1 MKRLLLA
8 LASLL
13 LLASCEQEV
22 KVAVSTDITSYVF
35 DRYGGEVKVVV
46 FSNSDWTATCDVEG
60 VTVTPSRGHCGG
72 LVTVTVPENT
82 DIATKLVRVKFLAEY
97 DKSSNVAYVNI
108 TQGAVPFVSCQED
121 AVTVGLEGGTARF
134 HVNSSDPW
142 HIGGVTLTTA
152 AGQAELE
159 MSCWPL
165 IDPAGWERNNVE
177 VEVKVPA
184 SEDGLPR
191 RWSVMLQLDSF
202 PGEAPAYL
210 VVEQK

>member
-1 MKRLLLA
+1 MKRFLLA
-8 LASLL
+8 LASIM

-46 FSNSDWTATCDVEG
+46 FSNADWTATCDIEG
-60 VTVTPSRGHCGG
+60 VTVSPSRGHCGG

-82 DIATKLVRVKFLAEY
+82 DITTKLVRVKFLAEY
-97 DKSSNVAYVNI
+97 DKSSNAAYVNI
-108 TQGAVPFVSCQED
+108 TQGAVPFVSCEED
-121 AVTVGLEGGTARF
+121 AVAVSLEGGTARF

-142 HIGGVTLTTA
+142 HIGGVTLTTGT
-152 AGQAELE
+152 GQVELE
-159 MSCWPL
+159 KSGWPL
-165 IDPAGWERNNVE
+165 IDPAVWECNSVE

-184 SEDGLPR
+184 ASQPG
-191 RWSVMLQLDSF
+191 RWSVMLLLDDF

-210 VVEQK
+210 VVDQK